1 MAACMFRNKVYFMPD
16 NNNTMKSAT
25 TRYKNQRTRNNI
37 ENRGRLKGAS
47 LNSKQ
52 TFSKKRS
59 GPQFPAI

>member
-1 MAACMFRNKVYFMPD
+1 
-16 NNNTMKSAT
+16 MKSAT

-52 TFSKKRS
+52 TFSKKRN
-59 GPQFPAI
+59 GPPFTAI